1 METYW
6 QRDLVINNREVR
18 YDGIFNFDEV
28 MRTLKSALREKG
40 YEWKEKRT
48 EETVMEEG
56 RKSFLEARPFKVKT
70 DYITLMMKIK
80 INLINTG
87 EIVQELPGRKR
98 RMQQGEISL
107 VFDAWF
113 LSDYEHR
120 WGMKPVVMFIK
131 GLINKFLYPLPR
143 EEGIRGELVAD
154 TTYVAGQI
162 RKLFHS
168 YGPEKTLQMSEEE
181 IRKKVD
187 EEIRRKS
194 RSQK

>member
-40 YEWKEKRT
+40 YECKEKRT

-120 WGMKPVVMFIK
+120 WENRPMLQFVRWLFDRFFYLSYTERFEQRLTSEVHKIYAFMEQYFNMTRTHYKPT
-131 GLINKFLYPLPR
+131 NLPR
-143 EEGIRGELVAD
+143 
-154 TTYVAGQI
+154 
-162 RKLFHS
+162 F
-168 YGPEKTLQMSEEE
+168 
-181 IRKKVD
+181 
-187 EEIRRKS
+187 
-194 RSQK
+194 